1 MNLKLVYFI
10 QNKPNI
16 WNPKHPKYTS
26 IEYRDQTYAEFAAQ
40 YGHKFTGQAVKNRW
54 TNIRST
60 FANYLRKL
68 NASHAKGEDYK
79 INWHLWEP
87 CQFLMKVNR
96 TVKDLSQDANVAEEI
111 KNCNLTKQNS
121 ENEVSEKNFSNNTKQ
136 SYCKE
141 IIENLVKVFKAVQND
156 AFGLDDTKYGRIVN
170 NIRERIVEGNYL
182 LQLNPDRSFNRRT
195 PEQIENIIQPFDKD
209 KFNFTKV
216 SKDEIIFTFFEK
228 DNEANEHALVVNV
241 SPISR
246 YHSLL
251 CPSVQSCLPQVVTME
266 SLQLVC
272 DIMFIAN
279 DRSLRIGFNS
289 LCGLASVNH
298 LHYHLFIEEN
308 ILPVETVKCKH
319 LKGPVYCFGHDY
331 PVPALVFEVPSNTV
345 VAYRDIFKLVDFLL
359 HKSIAHNIFI
369 TRGQSITE
377 DCSKE
382 IVRLIVWPRKSSSGA
397 KQLAAFNV
405 AVLELSGWFPIYDV
419 DSFENIQ
426 TEELERELQK
436 WKYEQFDDLC
446 NEIAGQF

>member
-228 DNEANEHALVVNV
+228 DNEANEHALVVN
-241 SPISR
+241 
-246 YHSLL
+246 
-251 CPSVQSCLPQVVTME
+251 
-266 SLQLVC
+266 
-272 DIMFIAN
+272 
-279 DRSLRIGFNS
+279 
-289 LCGLASVNH
+289 
-298 LHYHLFIEEN
+298 
-308 ILPVETVKCKH
+308 KCKH